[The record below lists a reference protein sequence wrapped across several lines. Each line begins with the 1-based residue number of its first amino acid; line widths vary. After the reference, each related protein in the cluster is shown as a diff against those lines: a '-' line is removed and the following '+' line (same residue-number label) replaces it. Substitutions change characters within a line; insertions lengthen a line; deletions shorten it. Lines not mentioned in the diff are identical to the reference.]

1 MGSLTAP
8 AASLDSPPASP
19 PGPSRA
25 EMGNLGWGA
34 KPDEGLGPEASNP
47 QIQALQGVKM
57 VEMGAQLLATA
68 LPELAGPIQAFV
80 QQLST
85 MVPQMMSQQMTGAP
99 DNMMGAPSPV
109 PQGPQGGVPMG

>member
-19 PGPSRA
+19 PAGMSN
-25 EMGNLGWGA
+25 MGWGS
-34 KPDEGLGPEASNP
+34 KPDGGLGPEASNP
-47 QIQALQGVKM
+47 QVQALQGVKM
-57 VEMGAQLLATA
+57 VEMGAQILASA

-80 QQLST
+80 QQLSQ

-109 PQGPQGGVPMG
+109 PTQMG